1 MSKPLINYLAYAQ
14 DYASLTKIDNLNV
27 SVNIWDDGDV
37 VEIVSICSS
46 HGTHVASISA
56 AHFPDEPEK
65 NGLAPGAQIISVTI
79 GDGRLGSMETGT
91 YYIDIGELLNIKGNA
106 VKEFL
111 FLFQNTLAQKIAH
124 HSNMSCLTLFLS
136 TVDWSC

>member
-1 MSKPLINYLAYAQ
+1 MSSII

-79 GDGRLGSMETGT
+79 GDGRLGSMETGKV
-91 YYIDIGELLNIKGNA
+91 YCISKREC
-106 VKEFL
+106 
-111 FLFQNTLAQKIAH
+111 
-124 HSNMSCLTLFLS
+124 SSR
-136 TVDWSC
+136 

>member
-1 MSKPLINYLAYAQ
+1 MLLRREHVYLRKQRAQPSKSLSSNGFVVNIYPLINYLAYAQ

-79 GDGRLGSMETGT
+79 GDGRLGSMETG
-91 YYIDIGELLNIKGNA
+91 IILILIG
-106 VKEFL
+106 
-111 FLFQNTLAQKIAH
+111 
-124 HSNMSCLTLFLS
+124 
-136 TVDWSC
+136 

>member
-1 MSKPLINYLAYAQ
+1 MKLRPFSYAQ

-79 GDGRLGSMETGT
+79 GDGRLGSMETG
-91 YYIDIGELLNIKGNA
+91 IIFLLDN
-106 VKEFL
+106 
-111 FLFQNTLAQKIAH
+111 
-124 HSNMSCLTLFLS
+124 C
-136 TVDWSC
+136 

>member
-1 MSKPLINYLAYAQ
+1 M
-14 DYASLTKIDNLNV
+14 TKIDNLNV

-91 YYIDIGELLNIKGNA
+91 YYKVEI
-106 VKEFL
+106 FL
-111 FLFQNTLAQKIAH
+111 EPREVA
-124 HSNMSCLTLFLS
+124 FLS
-136 TVDWSC
+136 PSKISVDKFKFSQFLGDKNATYLCSKIISTLLILENC

>member
-1 MSKPLINYLAYAQ
+1 MCQYPLINYLAYAQ

-79 GDGRLGSMETGT
+79 GDGRLGSMETG
-91 YYIDIGELLNIKGNA
+91 IIFLLDN
-106 VKEFL
+106 
-111 FLFQNTLAQKIAH
+111 
-124 HSNMSCLTLFLS
+124 C
-136 TVDWSC
+136 

>member
-1 MSKPLINYLAYAQ
+1 M
-14 DYASLTKIDNLNV
+14 TKIDNLNV

-79 GDGRLGSMETGT
+79 GDGRLGSMETG
-91 YYIDIGELLNIKGNA
+91 IILIRIGKWLNIKGNA
-106 VKEFL
+106 AKGFL
-111 FLFQNTLAQKIAH
+111 FYFKIP
-124 HSNMSCLTLFLS
+124 SGPRNCTSFKFELLNFIFNNCGLIYVVMPKP
-136 TVDWSC
+136 

>member
-1 MSKPLINYLAYAQ
+1 MHIKKLQFRTIFILLKRCFNEKRTVLLSIPLINYLAYAQ

-79 GDGRLGSMETGT
+79 GDGRLGSMETG
-91 YYIDIGELLNIKGNA
+91 IILILDN
-106 VKEFL
+106 
-111 FLFQNTLAQKIAH
+111 
-124 HSNMSCLTLFLS
+124 C
-136 TVDWSC
+136 